1 VGVVRVAP
9 PIPGPKSQ
17 ALLERRKRVV
27 APGVSLAHPIF
38 VERAQGATVV
48 DVDGN
53 VFLDFVGGIGCLN
66 VGHARPEVT
75 QAVAAQAALLTHAC
89 FQVTGYAGYVE
100 VAETLC
106 RLAPIPGE
114 KRAVL
119 FSTGAEAVENAVKI
133 ARRATARGGV
143 LCFEHGFH
151 GRTLLGL
158 TLTGKASPYKAGFG
172 PFVPEVYRLPYP
184 YPYRDAGVVG
194 RLEDRLLPIV
204 RPEDLAAVILEPI
217 LGEGGFVVPPPPFFA
232 ELRAFCDRHGVVL
245 IADEVQTGFGRT
257 GAMFASERL
266 GLVPD
271 LVTMAKS
278 IAGGLPLSAVVGRA
292 PLMDAVQVGGLGGTF
307 AGNPVA
313 CAAALAALAVLER
326 EIASG
331 RPNALGEKVG
341 AVLRRLA
348 ERHPAIGEVRGAGA
362 MQAFELV
369 KDRAGREPAPD
380 AARAILAAARER
392 GLLLL
397 TAGTYANVIR
407 LLFPITLED
416 AALAEGL
423 AILEAA
429 VAAAL

>member
-1 VGVVRVAP
+1 MGVASVKTAL
-9 PIPGPKSQ
+9 PGPKSQ
-17 ALLERRKRVV
+17 ALLDRRKKAV
-27 APGVSLAHPIF
+27 AGGVSLAHPIF
-38 VERAQGATVV
+38 VERAEGSTLV

-53 VFLDFVGGIGCLN
+53 VFLDFAGGIGCLN
-66 VGHARPEVT
+66 VGHARPEVVR
-75 QAVAAQAALLTHAC
+75 AVAKQAERLTHAA
-89 FQVTGYAGYVE
+89 FQVAGYEGYVE
-100 VAETLC
+100 VAETVC

-133 ARRATARGGV
+133 ARRATSRGGV

-172 PFVPEVYRLPYP
+172 PFVPEVYRLPFP
-184 YPYRDAGVVG
+184 YPYRDASVVG
-194 RLEDRLLPIV
+194 RLEERLLPLV

-217 LGEGGFVVPPPPFFA
+217 LGEGGFVVPPAAFLA
-232 ELRAFCDRHGVVL
+232 ELRAFCDAHGVVL

-257 GAMFASERL
+257 GAMFASSRL
-266 GLVPD
+266 GLEPD
-271 LVTMAKS
+271 LITMAKS

-292 PLMDAVQVGGLGGTF
+292 PILDTIQVGGLGGTF

-313 CAAALAALAVLER
+313 CAAATAAIAVLEK
-326 EIASG
+326 ELASG
-331 RPNALGEKVG
+331 RPEALGQKVH
-341 AVLRRLA
+341 AFLRRLA
-348 ERHPAIGEVRGAGA
+348 ERNPRIGEVRGLGP

-369 KDRAGREPAPD
+369 KDRATKEPAAD
-380 AARAILAAARER
+380 ETKAIVASARDK

-397 TAGTYANVIR
+397 TAGTYGNVIR
-407 LLFPITLED
+407 LLFPLTISD
-416 AALAEGL
+416 AELDEGL

-429 VAAAL
+429 VTSS